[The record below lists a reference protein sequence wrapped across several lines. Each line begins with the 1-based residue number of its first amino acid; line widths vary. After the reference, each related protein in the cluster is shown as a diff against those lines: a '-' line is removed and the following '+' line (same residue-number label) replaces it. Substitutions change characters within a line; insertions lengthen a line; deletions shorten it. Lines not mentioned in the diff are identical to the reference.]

1 MIGPLGFFRSGT
13 GEIGGKTCNVLAVSL
28 IVLVGCCEDGSLGGF
43 VVGCEAL
50 CEGSCA
56 GGSVGG
62 FEGGGS

>member
-13 GEIGGKTCNVLAVSL
+13 GEIGGKTLSVSL
-28 IVLVGCCEDGSLGGF
+28 IILVGCCEDGSLGG
-43 VVGCEAL
+43 CESF